1 MSDTTSIRVVMP
13 IGELT
18 APRCAVDQ
26 FKAGELTVTSLDDGH
41 TVSVFYEG
49 EWLSATCYD
58 EQGYPLYEFMSDEL
72 KVRLQTAARQ
82 FARRSVA

>member
-1 MSDTTSIRVVMP
+1 MSTSVRVVMP
-13 IGELT
+13 IGEYT
-18 APRCAVDQ
+18 APRCVVDQ
-26 FKAGELTVTSLDDGH
+26 DVPGELTVTDEHDN
-41 TVSVFYEG
+41 VMRVFYEG